1 MTTGFVALNL
11 SIRKANYSDLD
22 AMYHLDQRL
31 FPPEVRFD
39 MYTFY
44 FHLFDPDST
53 VFIAETM
60 NAFAGFVIFRPVAAR
75 VGAIVTIDVERERQG
90 MGVGTM
96 LMDTVDRFAV
106 YHGFEAIVLQVAVDN
121 RYARGFYEKRGFA
134 RKRLLKNYY
143 KTDDAWEM
151 RLCLSEKRVTPP
163 EPLAV
168 RV

>member
-1 MTTGFVALNL
+1 VALDFTALNP
-11 SIRKANYSDLD
+11 SIRRANYADLD

-53 VFIAETM
+53 VFIAESM
-60 NAFAGFVIFRPVAAR
+60 GAFAGFVIFRSVTAR

-90 MGVGTM
+90 LGVGTR
-96 LMDTVDRFAV
+96 LMDAVDQFAV
-106 YHGFEAIVLQVAVDN
+106 YRGFEAIILQVAVDN
-121 RYARGFYEKRGFA
+121 HYAMGFYEKRGFA

-143 KTDDAWEM
+143 GTNDAWEM
-151 RLCLSEKRVTPP
+151 RLSLSKKRVTRAK
-163 EPLAV
+163 PLAV
-168 RV
+168 RA